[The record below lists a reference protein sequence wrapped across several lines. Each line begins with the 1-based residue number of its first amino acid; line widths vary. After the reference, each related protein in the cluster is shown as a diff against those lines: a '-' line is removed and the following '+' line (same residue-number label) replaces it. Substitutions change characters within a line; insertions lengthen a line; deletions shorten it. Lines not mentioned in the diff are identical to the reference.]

1 MAAGPEAVV
10 RGHRRAAP
18 LVVDTM
24 AARLGASA
32 SSRARLSRQCVNLG
46 QSSDPALDIAGLSA
60 RSGEVAS
67 HRKSDSQV
75 LDRGMINPHTAPSR
89 PPAF

>member
-32 SSRARLSRQCVNLG
+32 SSRARLSRQCVKLG
-46 QSSDPALDIAGLSA
+46 QLLKATIDIAPT
-60 RSGEVAS
+60 RCVC
-67 HRKSDSQV
+67 
-75 LDRGMINPHTAPSR
+75 PSR
-89 PPAF
+89 AQMLNMFSI